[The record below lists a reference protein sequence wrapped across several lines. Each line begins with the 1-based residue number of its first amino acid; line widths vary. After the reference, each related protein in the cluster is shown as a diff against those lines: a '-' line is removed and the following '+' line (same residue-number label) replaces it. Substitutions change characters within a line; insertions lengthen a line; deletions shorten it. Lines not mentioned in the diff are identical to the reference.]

1 MFICN
6 RNRKNRSEVL
16 IINKNKTKKT
26 KPKKKTQEKSEIDNC
41 LHDGKLSKFENFL
54 VFSKFQNQNGP
65 FCEKII
71 FFLCQYTLAYFPLI
85 SNLWMI

>member
-26 KPKKKTQEKSEIDNC
+26 KPKKKPHEKSEIDNF

>member
-26 KPKKKTQEKSEIDNC
+26 KPKKKTHEKSEIDNF
-41 LHDGKLSKFENFL
+41 LHDGKLSKFENFF

>member
-26 KPKKKTQEKSEIDNC
+26 KPKKKTHEKSEIDNF

-54 VFSKFQNQNGP
+54 VFSKFQIKAAL
-65 FCEKII
+65 FVKKLFSFHASIHWRI
-71 FFLCQYTLAYFPLI
+71 FL
-85 SNLWMI
+85 

>member
-26 KPKKKTQEKSEIDNC
+26 KPKKKKPKKNLKSTIVYMMVNSAN
-41 LHDGKLSKFENFL
+41 LRTFSFLANFKIKTALFVKKLFSFHASIHWRIFL
-54 VFSKFQNQNGP
+54 
-65 FCEKII
+65 
-71 FFLCQYTLAYFPLI
+71 
-85 SNLWMI
+85 

>member
-6 RNRKNRSEVL
+6 RNRKNRF
-16 IINKNKTKKT
+16 NHKQKQNQKNKTKK
-26 KPKKKTQEKSEIDNC
+26 KTHEKSEIDNF